1 MAYSIQGRST
11 SIGAEPQV
19 RDGRTYVPLRDLAEQ
34 LGGSVSW
41 DNNSKQATATIGQW
55 TATVNPS
62 DTHVD
67 VSGVAVTLQ
76 APPFVDEQGNLWV
89 PASFFHDAFGY
100 NVQINGSDISIV
112 NPQVAAA

>member
-1 MAYSIQGRST
+1 MAYSIQGKSV
-11 SIGAEPQV
+11 SVSMEPQV

-41 DNNSKQATATIGQW
+41 DNNAKQATATIGQW
-55 TATVNPS
+55 IATVNPS

-100 NVQINGSDISIV
+100 TTQIDGTNISIV
-112 NPQVAAA
+112 NPQAAAA